1 MTAGTENVE
10 RTAIAVE
17 DRFLGFV
24 HDELRAELDLGTPLR
39 GEPERDLLARRV
51 VVLQNLE
58 ELAHRPPPVAFGR
71 EKTTRVLTIM
81 LAEEY

>member
-1 MTAGTENVE
+1 VWSALTAGTENVE

-39 GEPERDLLARRV
+39 GNRNAISSPD
-51 VVLQNLE
+51 
-58 ELAHRPPPVAFGR
+58 GS
-71 EKTTRVLTIM
+71 
-81 LAEEY
+81 